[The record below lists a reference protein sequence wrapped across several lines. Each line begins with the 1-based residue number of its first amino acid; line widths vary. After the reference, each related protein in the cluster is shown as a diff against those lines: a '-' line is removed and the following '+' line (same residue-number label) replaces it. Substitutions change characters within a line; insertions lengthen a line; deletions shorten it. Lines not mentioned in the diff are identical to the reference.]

1 MHRPD
6 YLNSAINAAASRDSI
21 QPSLSSNP
29 HLSLNHRRRPS
40 LLQSAVYSNE
50 YGALN
55 TQYLP
60 YLNREDREQII
71 NSHMGR
77 KVTTL
82 LPQHYSPSLNSL
94 SAVASTGSLT
104 NNPSS
109 IITTQPFNPHTH
121 LALAQSTPPLNF
133 LQGTSQSAAYLDS
146 ETLTA
151 FNKRPRLSSVQP
163 LLIDTNTVEI
173 KKEPAYTVQVEAISP
188 TPAEDTR
195 ADGSP
200 VRTTKDDILQQIGQ
214 IDREITQTEN
224 QMSKLKKKQQ
234 ELEALTNKTG
244 KSSDLNEYLE
254 SKQQSITQ
262 VIYFENKVSLLIWF
276 FWFLELF
283 LTEFRVESF
292 NSKLSRQHT
301 NPLLLSLSLPINQKK
316 AQDSQQLLEI
326 LGPRIVLPIYNQPS
340 DNRVYH
346 DNREKFVRFK
356 GVLQEHFKQ
365 RLRRKQ
371 QREKFLTENYDKLM
385 QEWLSK
391 LESKDTN
398 PVKKNK
404 DNKLREFFEKQFP
417 ELKKLRED
425 KERLSRA
432 GQRVRSDADLED
444 IMDGIQEQELEDK
457 KIRAYAVIPPI
468 MHDVNERNYR
478 FRTNNCKIDDPVRE
492 HKELMYLNV
501 WTPVEKEIFREKFL
515 QAPKNFGLIA
525 SYLERKSVADCV
537 QYYYSSKKRE
547 NYKSLLRKNAKKR
560 TRALAKQQQLAA
572 QQAAQQEQAQQLQ
585 KTLALQQAKKQSE
598 LEKENL
604 LKSDHKL
611 SDLAAGK
618 EGGDGP
624 QSKKPSID
632 SIKEEPVEDDE
643 NCFKCINCL
652 QKIETNGKVFVV
664 NRTNCFL
671 YGLSVEDVKRDS
683 RLCKKCKV
691 QFGTGECPVPSC
703 KALKKP
709 NRRLK
714 TLPREWFELTPEKRY
729 IISAEL
735 NFPLDCRR
743 CCTRC
748 WIRLIRKSGSSF
760 TASKERTMRK
770 FLHCVWDEA
779 EVDKLK
785 TAISKSGRNW
795 EMISSS
801 QVVTK
806 SAKQCRQFYFYFK
819 YNQNL
824 EELMKMTTLQTDD
837 FDSDTCWNEIVSDSE
852 SSEDE
857 YLVERKILDPNLE
870 RLQDCKRLSS
880 SQLSLKSDSS
890 TTISADE
897 AQSVL
902 GEFDS
907 RVTPPSRSSSVVPA
921 HLAGSGGGSYML
933 LNDKMRP
940 ASSDNLDIDS
950 KLKTNQKYLNS
961 SLQKQRSTPL
971 SVFSSMNKPST
982 PMPAFVKYLI
992 NPNAPTVQPSN
1003 QSKQLRQD
1011 SPIQSGM
1018 NTPTLGQPSQ
1028 QSAGLSQSS
1037 SQMFSGSAGPSHP
1050 PQQQPQ
1056 QTISAQPAMSSQP
1069 SKDKAT
1075 CVRDLIYQ
1083 TIDFTFNSSDKSA
1096 NSKPLDQQQ
1105 QIKDQKS
1112 TSSMNP
1118 SSLPSIYFPAELKRD
1133 TVLGDLN
1140 SASKSLAGNPALQH
1154 ILPYNLSNQLGL
1166 SMAGH
1171 LNEID
1176 EVQDLSKKSGKKEL
1190 DDYLQPKNYSLSKSK
1205 NSDFVN
1211 LSSSVFSAGPS
1222 AMPPPAH
1229 SNQLSSRTATP
1240 VLDMSASAQQE
1251 QLQNF
1256 YMNANRHTDSPR
1268 SLKNQQQQQL
1278 YSPLTGEP
1286 RLGTPNHHLSS
1297 ASPTPGGSSRS
1308 SGNKPSNQQN
1318 KVNIAPPPLI
1328 ANSLI
1333 NAANQQFSSQQQ
1345 SSKNSKNNL
1354 PPASLQGSITHGT
1367 PVHLTGQTAAAEIL
1381 QQQQQYLLNKESE
1394 SAIGRI
1400 TLGTPLYRGN
1410 AGAGNNSRSNMPKM
1424 SYLPGQNAGFSLPS
1438 GLAANLI
1445 SPNLAKSNF
1454 GNESQLSST
1463 QVSFGFWLLKSLNE
1477 EFEDHR
1483 MNFKMNIPINCALF
1497 FLNNH
1502 QKTESNPDRFQYIK
1516 ADAKAAQYRR
1526 SVRFE
1531 QQGTR
1536 FAALA
1541 QSIHSVG
1548 HRLSAGQS
1556 AGRLSANVAW
1566 LQSIGDEQH
1575 EQNPVAATNRNLEG
1589 EQSENVAR

>member
-1 MHRPD
+1 M
-6 YLNSAINAAASRDSI
+6 
-21 QPSLSSNP
+21 
-29 HLSLNHRRRPS
+29 
-40 LLQSAVYSNE
+40 
-50 YGALN
+50 
-55 TQYLP
+55 
-60 YLNREDREQII
+60 
-71 NSHMGR
+71 
-77 KVTTL
+77 
-82 LPQHYSPSLNSL
+82 
-94 SAVASTGSLT
+94 
-104 NNPSS
+104 
-109 IITTQPFNPHTH
+109 
-121 LALAQSTPPLNF
+121 
-133 LQGTSQSAAYLDS
+133 
-146 ETLTA
+146 
-151 FNKRPRLSSVQP
+151 
-163 LLIDTNTVEI
+163 
-173 KKEPAYTVQVEAISP
+173 
-188 TPAEDTR
+188 
-195 ADGSP
+195 
-200 VRTTKDDILQQIGQ
+200 
-214 IDREITQTEN
+214 
-224 QMSKLKKKQQ
+224 
-234 ELEALTNKTG
+234 
-244 KSSDLNEYLE
+244 
-254 SKQQSITQ
+254 
-262 VIYFENKVSLLIWF
+262 
-276 FWFLELF
+276 
-283 LTEFRVESF
+283 
-292 NSKLSRQHT
+292 
-301 NPLLLSLSLPINQKK
+301 
-316 AQDSQQLLEI
+316 
-326 LGPRIVLPIYNQPS
+326 LPIYNQPS

-346 DNREKFVRFK
+346 ENRDKFVRFK

-365 RLRRKQ
+365 RLRLKQ

-432 GQRVRSDADLED
+432 GQRVRSDADIDD
-444 IMDGIQEQELEDK
+444 IMEGIQEQELEDK

-468 MHDVNERNYR
+468 MHDEKERTYR

-604 LKSDHKL
+604 LKSDNKL
-611 SDLAAGK
+611 IDGK
-618 EGGDGP
+618 EDG
-624 QSKKPSID
+624 KPTAD
-632 SIKEEPVEDDE
+632 SIKEEPPEDE

-652 QKIETNGKVFVV
+652 KKIETTDKVFVV

-691 QFGTGECPVPSC
+691 EFGTGECPVPSC
-703 KALKKP
+703 KAIKKL

-714 TLPREWFELTPEKRY
+714 TLPREWFELTAEKRY

-760 TASKERTMRK
+760 TANKERTMRK
-770 FLHCVWDEA
+770 FLHCVWEDA
-779 EVDKLK
+779 EVEKLK
-785 TAISKSGRNW
+785 QAISKSGRNW
-795 EMISSS
+795 ETISTS

-824 EELMKMTTLQTDD
+824 EELMKMTTFQTDD
-837 FDSDTCWNEIVSDSE
+837 FDSDTCWNEIVSDTE

-857 YLVERKILDPNLE
+857 YLVERKHLDPSLE
-870 RLQDCKRLSS
+870 RLQDCKPLSA

-897 AQSVL
+897 QSAGALVD
-902 GEFDS
+902 FDS
-907 RVTPPSRSSSVVPA
+907 RVTPPSRSSSVVPG
-921 HLAGSGGGSYML
+921 LAAGAAYML
-933 LNDKMRP
+933 PNDKLRP

-971 SVFSSMNKPST
+971 SMNKPST
-982 PMPAFVKYLI
+982 PTPAFLKYLI

-1018 NTPTLGQPSQ
+1018 NTPTLSQSSLNQQALNQPTLNQPTLSQ
-1028 QSAGLSQSS
+1028 PPPQSTSLAQSASLTQPTGLSQSS
-1037 SQMFSGSAGPSHP
+1037 SQMFSSGSAAP
-1050 PQQQPQ
+1050 PH
-1056 QTISAQPAMSSQP
+1056 SA

-1083 TIDFTFNSSDKSA
+1083 TIDFTFNSSEKGS
-1096 NSKPLDQQQ
+1096 NTKEPIKEQKP
-1105 QIKDQKS
+1105 
-1112 TSSMNP
+1112 SMNA
-1118 SSLPSIYFPAELKRD
+1118 SNLQSIYFPAELKRES
-1133 TVLGDLN
+1133 VLGDLTG
-1140 SASKSLAGNPALQH
+1140 ASKTLASNPAQH
-1154 ILPYNLSNQLGL
+1154 IMPYNLSSNLSNPLGL
-1166 SMAGH
+1166 SITGN

-1176 EVQDLSKKSGKKEL
+1176 EVQDLSKKSGKKEP

-1205 NSDFVN
+1205 NVDFVN
-1211 LSSSVFSAGPS
+1211 LSSSVFNAGAS

-1229 SNQLSSRTATP
+1229 SNQLTSRTATP
-1240 VLDMSASAQQE
+1240 VLDSSQAE

-1256 YMNANRHTDSPR
+1256 YLNAANRHTDSPR
-1268 SLKNQQQQQL
+1268 SLKGQPQL
-1278 YSPLTGEP
+1278 YSPLNEP

-1297 ASPTPGGSSRS
+1297 ASPTPAGSSRS
-1308 SGNKPSNQQN
+1308 TGAKSSQPSN

-1333 NAANQQFSSQQQ
+1333 SAGSQQFGVQPG
-1345 SSKNSKNNL
+1345 SKNAKANL
-1354 PPASLQGSITHGT
+1354 PSASLQGSITHGT
-1367 PVHLTGQTAAAEIL
+1367 PVHLTSQTAADIL
-1381 QQQQQYLLNKESE
+1381 QQQYLLSKEAE
-1394 SAIGRI
+1394 SPVGRI
-1400 TLGTPLYRGN
+1400 TLGTPLYRGA
-1410 AGAGNNSRSNMPKM
+1410 AGGNSGRSNMPKM
-1424 SYLPGQNAGFSLPS
+1424 NYMPGQNTPYGLQSN
-1438 GLAANLI
+1438 LAANLI
-1445 SPNLAKSNF
+1445 APNLTKSNF

-1463 QVSFGFWLLKSLNE
+1463 QVGFFCQSDCQTNIIHKGLKL
-1477 EFEDHR
+1477 
-1483 MNFKMNIPINCALF
+1483 IYAF
-1497 FLNNH
+1497 FP
-1502 QKTESNPDRFQYIK
+1502 KTESNHDRFQHIK
-1516 ADAKAAQYRR
+1516 ANAKTAQHRLF
-1526 SVRFE
+1526 VRFK
-1531 QQGTR
+1531 QQGTQ
-1536 FAALA
+1536 FTALA
-1541 QSIHSVG
+1541 KPIHSAG
-1548 HRLSAGQS
+1548 HRLSGQS
-1556 AGRLSANVAW
+1556 AGRLSTAAAW
-1566 LQSIGDEQH
+1566 LQSGRLNWLAN
-1575 EQNPVAATNRNLEG
+1575 QNTIASSN
-1589 EQSENVAR
+1589 

>member
-1 MHRPD
+1 MRPFTT
-6 YLNSAINAAASRDSI
+6 NF
-21 QPSLSSNP
+21 PTSL
-29 HLSLNHRRRPS
+29 R
-40 LLQSAVYSNE
+40 
-50 YGALN
+50 
-55 TQYLP
+55 
-60 YLNREDREQII
+60 
-71 NSHMGR
+71 
-77 KVTTL
+77 
-82 LPQHYSPSLNSL
+82 
-94 SAVASTGSLT
+94 
-104 NNPSS
+104 
-109 IITTQPFNPHTH
+109 
-121 LALAQSTPPLNF
+121 
-133 LQGTSQSAAYLDS
+133 
-146 ETLTA
+146 
-151 FNKRPRLSSVQP
+151 
-163 LLIDTNTVEI
+163 
-173 KKEPAYTVQVEAISP
+173 
-188 TPAEDTR
+188 
-195 ADGSP
+195 
-200 VRTTKDDILQQIGQ
+200 
-214 IDREITQTEN
+214 
-224 QMSKLKKKQQ
+224 
-234 ELEALTNKTG
+234 
-244 KSSDLNEYLE
+244 
-254 SKQQSITQ
+254 
-262 VIYFENKVSLLIWF
+262 
-276 FWFLELF
+276 
-283 LTEFRVESF
+283 
-292 NSKLSRQHT
+292 
-301 NPLLLSLSLPINQKK
+301 QKK
-316 AQDSQQLLEI
+316 AQDSQQLLEP

-346 DNREKFVRFK
+346 ENREKFVRFK
-356 GVLQEHFKQ
+356 GVLQEHFK
-365 RLRRKQ
+365 RKLRRKQ
-371 QREKFLTENYDKLM
+371 QREQFLTENYDKLM

-468 MHDVNERNYR
+468 MHDVNERTYR

-598 LEKENL
+598 MENL
-604 LKSDHKL
+604 AKNDNKSAD
-611 SDLAAGK
+611 AK
-618 EGGDGP
+618 EDG
-624 QSKKPSID
+624 QAKKPAD
-632 SIKEEPVEDDE
+632 AIKEEPTEDDE
-643 NCFKCINCL
+643 NCFKCINC
-652 QKIETNGKVFVV
+652 QTKIEPNEKVFVV

-703 KALKKP
+703 KALKKS

-760 TASKERTMRK
+760 TANKERTMRK
-770 FLHCVWDEA
+770 FLHCVWDDA
-779 EVDKLK
+779 EIEKLK
-785 TAISKSGRNW
+785 AAISKNGRNW
-795 EMISSS
+795 ETISAS

-806 SAKQCRQFYFYFK
+806 SAAQCRQFYFYFK

-824 EELMKMTTLQTDD
+824 EELMKMTTFQTDD
-837 FDSDTCWNEIVSDSE
+837 FDSDTCWNEIQSDSE

-897 AQSVL
+897 AQSAL

-921 HLAGSGGGSYML
+921 HLAGSGNSYLL

-961 SLQKQRSTPL
+961 SLQKQRNTPT
-971 SVFSSMNKPST
+971 FSSMNKPT

-1003 QSKQLRQD
+1003 QSKQSRQD

-1018 NTPTLGQPSQ
+1018 NTPTLSQPQ
-1028 QSAGLSQSS
+1028 TPQSAGLAPSTGLASS
-1037 SQMFSGSAGPSHP
+1037 TGLTPSTGLASGPMFSGSSASQP
-1050 PQQQPQ
+1050 PPLSAQP
-1056 QTISAQPAMSSQP
+1056 TISAQQTLAAQP

-1083 TIDFTFNSSDKSA
+1083 TIDFTFNSSDK
-1096 NSKPLDQQQ
+1096 NTTPKPLE
-1105 QIKDQKS
+1105 IKGDAKPTPS
-1112 TSSMNP
+1112 ITP
-1118 SSLPSIYFPAELKRD
+1118 SSLSSIYFPAELKRD
-1133 TVLGDLN
+1133 TVLGDL
-1140 SASKSLAGNPALQH
+1140 SGKSLAANPALQH
-1154 ILPYNLSNQLGL
+1154 ILPYNLSNLSAGL

-1171 LNEID
+1171 LNEMQD
-1176 EVQDLSKKSGKKEL
+1176 EVQDLSKKGGKKEL
-1190 DDYLQPKNYSLSKSK
+1190 DDYMQPKNYSLSKSK
-1205 NSDFVN
+1205 NSDFGVN
-1211 LSSSVFSAGPS
+1211 LSSSVFGAS

-1256 YMNANRHTDSPR
+1256 YLNTANRHTDSPR
-1268 SLKNQQQQQL
+1268 SLKNQQQQQQL
-1278 YSPLTGEP
+1278 YSPLTGEQ

-1297 ASPTPGGSSRS
+1297 ASPTPTGSSRS
-1308 SGNKPSNQQN
+1308 GGNKPSNAQS

-1333 NAANQQFSSQQQ
+1333 NAANQQFSAQQG
-1345 SSKNSKNNL
+1345 SKNAKNNL

-1367 PVHLTGQTAAAEIL
+1367 PVHLTGQTAAEIL

-1394 SAIGRI
+1394 SAVGRI
-1400 TLGTPLYRGN
+1400 TLGTPLYPRGN
-1410 AGAGNNSRSNMPKM
+1410 GGANNRTNMPKM
-1424 SYLPGQNAGFSLPS
+1424 NYLPGQNTGFNLPA

-1454 GNESQLSST
+1454 GNETQLSST
-1463 QVSFGFWLLKSLNE
+1463 QVSSLNGPG
-1477 EFEDHR
+1477 DGLD
-1483 MNFKMNIPINCALF
+1483 KMDLMG
-1497 FLNNH
+1497 LN
-1502 QKTESNPDRFQYIK
+1502 
-1516 ADAKAAQYRR
+1516 
-1526 SVRFE
+1526 
-1531 QQGTR
+1531 
-1536 FAALA
+1536 
-1541 QSIHSVG
+1541 
-1548 HRLSAGQS
+1548 
-1556 AGRLSANVAW
+1556 
-1566 LQSIGDEQH
+1566 
-1575 EQNPVAATNRNLEG
+1575 
-1589 EQSENVAR
+1589 